1 MPVGRARWT
10 STRLDVWPDRNLPG
24 IHWLPGIHS
33 LSARRQHVSHA
44 VVWVVCRSHPAALMC
59 RFRLRA
65 RYRKAAL
72 GEERELVV
80 RCSVDAV
87 MHLKGQEQLVSVKAL
102 NEFDPK
108 CALLSGAQQSPR
120 TPCTGCGAVWAP
132 VADHALLS
140 DLAAPCQ

>member
-1 MPVGRARWT
+1 MQWCGLRPEDIQV
-10 STRLDVWPDRNLPG
+10 
-24 IHWLPGIHS
+24 HS
-33 LSARRQHVSHA
+33 CVDFG
-44 VVWVVCRSHPAALMC
+44 CT
-59 RFRLRA
+59 

-132 VADHALLS
+132 VANRMLFRS
-140 DLAAPCQ
+140 W